1 MTSDDDIFI
10 VRNGDQSQKKRLRK
24 MRRMN
29 PIMSK
34 IQEGIKMNESKSTR
48 SSIYIGMKVL
58 GLKDRRTHQWAL
70 GTLMRISDNQ
80 DLLNV
85 NLDEENGIEKCV
97 HTQSLMAS
105 KFFVQFDDE
114 ENGVRSSESS
124 NDLLNHDLERDIV
137 RIYIIFYLT
146 KFFYFEFH

>member
-10 VRNGDQSQKKRLRK
+10 VRNGDESQKKRLRK

-58 GLKDRRTHQWAL
+58 GLKNRRTHQWAL

-80 DLLNV
+80 DLLNL
-85 NLDEENGIEKCV
+85 NLDEENGGIEKCV
-97 HTQSLMAS
+97 YTQSLMAS

-114 ENGVRSSESS
+114 ENGVRSSESN

-137 RIYIIFYLT
+137 RINIFYFL
-146 KFFYFEFH
+146 FS